1 MKLRSYE
8 MLNVADED
16 ALVSHRLL
24 TALVMGWD
32 LVPITAQIRLVQDT
46 CLINGESELSV
57 PDDVL
62 GFITRQK
69 NRWLPS

>member
-16 ALVSHRLL
+16 AIVSHRLL

-32 LVPITAQIRLVQDT
+32 LVPMTTQIRLVQDT
-46 CLINGESELSV
+46 CLIDAEGDLSA
-57 PDDVL
+57 PDEVL

-69 NRWLPS
+69 NRPLPS